1 MGTPDDRQPP
11 AVLCAECGRSVV
23 MTETIPA
30 LDGSGRR
37 CADYDAC
44 DERKEAR
51 SGFSPAAA

>member
-1 MGTPDDRQPP
+1 
-11 AVLCAECGRSVV
+11 

-37 CADYDAC
+37 CVDYDAC